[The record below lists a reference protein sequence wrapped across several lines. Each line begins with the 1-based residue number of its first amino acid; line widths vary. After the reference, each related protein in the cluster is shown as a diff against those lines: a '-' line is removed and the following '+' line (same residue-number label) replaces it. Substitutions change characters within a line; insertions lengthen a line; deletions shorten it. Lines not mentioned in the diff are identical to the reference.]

1 MSGTRQLSYFA
12 LGKEITKGSAVAA
25 TIRLSPDLDSAFR
38 VDWMKTY
45 HEGRRTGLRNPIT
58 YSTRQGEIVEVS
70 YRTPSDT
77 GVAFDELPYFLHFP
91 AGGTAGTGGT
101 VAVTWAWAW
110 GGTATGTALAY
121 TLEFG
126 DDVQAYEAEY
136 GQVRR
141 LRMSGDAQG
150 MTQLEADFFARQST
164 KTTATSL
171 STVDDVRIPAY
182 LWTCA
187 FATAGSGLAGA
198 STTPN
203 FLREWEAEW
212 ATGLVPH
219 FYADGNDYFGQSVE
233 AAPIEGTIRLVV
245 DSNATAVTRFYDK
258 GEAGTKDFL
267 RLNATSASIIGGG
280 TAYQATLEFALDYEN
295 VVPLGSEID
304 GVNTYEVTARL
315 VDDVTWGKSVGATVV
330 CNLASL

>member
-1 MSGTRQLSYFA
+1 MSGIRQLSYFA
-12 LGKEITKGSAVAA
+12 IGKETTKGTPVAA
-25 TIRLSPDLDSAFR
+25 TIRLSPDLNSAFR

-58 YSTRQGEIVEVS
+58 YSTRQGEMVEVS
-70 YRTPSDT
+70 YRTLSDT
-77 GVAFDELPYFLHFP
+77 GVAFDELPYFFHFP
-91 AGGTAGTGGT
+91 AGGTAGSGT
-101 VAVTWAWAW
+101 TAVTWGWQW

-121 TLEFG
+121 TIEFG
-126 DDVQAYEAEY
+126 DDVQCYEAEY

-141 LRMSGDAQG
+141 LRLSGDSQG

-171 STVDDVRIPAY
+171 STVDDVRIPSY
-182 LWTCA
+182 LWTAA
-187 FATAGSGLAGA
+187 FATAGSGLAA
-198 STTPN
+198 ATAIPN

-212 ATGLVPH
+212 TTGLTPH
-219 FYADGNDYFGQSVE
+219 FYADGNDYFGKSVE
-233 AAPIEGTIRLVV
+233 GAAIEGSVRLVV
-245 DSNATAVTRFYDK
+245 DSNATAVSRFYDK

-267 RLNATSASIIGGG
+267 RLAASGPAIGGG
-280 TAYQATLEFALDYEN
+280 TAYQAILEYALDYQS
-295 VVPLGSEID
+295 VIPLGSEIE
-304 GVNTYEVTARL
+304 GVNTYEITAKL